1 MNVTEQKAIE
11 DRKWIKELTKAFG
24 KLFWDFLAV
33 LEPSNNPN
41 AFPTP
46 LSFSGVSVLPERSMI
61 PRGKNKVWTVEL

>member
-46 LSFSGVSVLPERSMI
+46 LSFSGVSELPERSMT
-61 PRGKNKVWTVEL
+61 PRGKNTV